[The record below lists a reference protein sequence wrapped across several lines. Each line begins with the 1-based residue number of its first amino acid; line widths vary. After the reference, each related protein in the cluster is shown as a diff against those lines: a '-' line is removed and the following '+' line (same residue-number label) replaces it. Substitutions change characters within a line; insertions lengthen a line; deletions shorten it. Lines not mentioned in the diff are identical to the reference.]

1 MKTRKILVLL
11 LSGVIGLTACSY
23 LSGCRKNKATN
34 LNISYIKD
42 LAIDVNGLTGFAI
55 KSEEEVGTHKNSVQL
70 ASYNTSG
77 QTYKVTAD
85 EQESGLA
92 RNYLYATKADCE
104 QGDFVYSPDSVE
116 KVSFKKNDSV
126 KEEIYDSDGK
136 VISSERRL
144 TQEEIPAQINKF
156 YATENFLFMQFVFV
170 RQAKANDMLMIDDRS
185 GHYYFRDSF
194 NAQDY
199 YSYTEVRPDDLVYDE
214 NGITEFDRTG
224 YRNSEYVKNF
234 VVDRSTGYIYQIEN
248 FNIDGVVNTNIV
260 GVNTISVGLDGTE
273 SFRYYYR
280 ISVNPEGEL
289 LFTDVMPNR
298 EVCVEGVETD
308 KYGYT
313 FVWNDAINLID
324 KENKMYYFTNVD
336 EYFIDDAQEVYQI
349 DTNYPYTIKSVMVNG
364 EPQKYNNDKVLS
376 GLRWI
381 GNSSG
386 GDFIGNYKGNPV
398 WGSAGIYSAA
408 GREIIYNLLTFS
420 AGDSGAI
427 EIKWLGNNFLTST
440 LLYCDDDGGLYY
452 KIIDIESCIESPVN
466 LTPSDFQKIW
476 DGGKLEDV
484 EFYDMKVGKSVVRVK
499 DAFTAKTPTG
509 TKCYKAVKN
518 GDKVELK
525 LLQDKEYT
533 QNVFIFQPL
542 SK

>member
-42 LAIDVNGLTGFAI
+42 LAIDVDGLTGFAI

-104 QGDFVYSPDSVE
+104 QGVFVYSPDSVE

-170 RQAKANDMLMIDDRS
+170 RQAKANDMLFEEG
-185 GHYYFRDSF
+185 GHYYL
-194 NAQDY
+194 NDY
-199 YSYTEVRPDDLVYDE
+199 TVRYGEHTEVRPDDLVYDE

-234 VVDRSTGYIYQIEN
+234 VVDRATGYIYQIEN
-248 FNIDGVVNTNIV
+248 FNIDVVFNTSIV
-260 GVNTISVGLDGTE
+260 GVDDGTE
-273 SFRYYYR
+273 SFRYYYYR

-298 EVCVEGVETD
+298 EVWVYGVETD

-324 KENKMYYFTNVD
+324 KENKIYYFTDGD
-336 EYFIDDAQEVYQI
+336 EYFIDDAQEVYQC
-349 DTNYPYTIKSVMVNG
+349 DTNYPYTISVMVNG

-376 GLRWI
+376 GLRRI
-381 GNSSG
+381 GREKDEMYG
-386 GDFIGNYKGNPV
+386 EVMGIYKGRFV
-398 WGSAGIYSAA
+398 DYQ
-408 GREIIYNLLTFS
+408 GRIANALWCP
-420 AGDSGAI
+420 DNVR
-427 EIKWLGNNFLTST
+427 WLGNNFLTST

-452 KIIDIESCIESPVN
+452 KIIDIESCIESPVE
-466 LTPSDFQKIW
+466 LTPPSDFQKISE
-476 DGGKLEDV
+476 DVGKLEDV

-499 DAFTAKTPTG
+499 NAFTAKTPTG

-518 GDKVELK
+518 GDKVDLK

>member
-11 LSGVIGLTACSY
+11 LSGIIGLTACSY

-42 LAIDVNGLTGFAI
+42 LAIDVDGLTGFAI

-77 QTYKVTAD
+77 QAYKVTAD

-126 KEEIYDSDGK
+126 KEKIYDSDGK

-194 NAQDY
+194 NAQDD
-199 YSYTEVRPDDLVYDE
+199 SYTEVRPDDLVYDE

-234 VVDRSTGYIYQIEN
+234 VVDRATGYIYQIEN
-248 FNIDGVVNTNIV
+248 FNIDEICNTNIV
-260 GVNTISVGLDGTE
+260 RVKGTE
-273 SFRYYYR
+273 SFRYYYYK
-280 ISVNPEGEL
+280 ISLSPEGEL

-298 EVCVEGVETD
+298 EVWVEGVETD

-313 FVWNDAINLID
+313 FVRNDAINLID
-324 KENKMYYFTNVD
+324 RENRIYYFTND
-336 EYFIDDAQEVYQI
+336 REYLIDDAQEVYLW
-349 DTNYPYTIKSVMVNG
+349 DANYPYTIKSIKSVIVNG

-381 GNSSG
+381 GIEKG
-386 GDFIGNYKGNPV
+386 ARCEDFMGNYKGRFIYYQ
-398 WGSAGIYSAA
+398 GGIDNALR
-408 GREIIYNLLTFS
+408 GPGNVR
-420 AGDSGAI
+420 
-427 EIKWLGNNFLTST
+427 WLGNNFLTST
-440 LLYCDDDGGLYY
+440 LLCCDDDGGLYY
-452 KIIDIESCIESPVN
+452 KIIDIESCIESPVY
-466 LTPSDFQKIW
+466 LTVSDFQKFSV
-476 DGGKLEDV
+476 GVGKLEDV
-484 EFYDMKVGKSVVRVK
+484 EFYDMKVGKSFVRVK

-518 GDKVELK
+518 GDKVDLK

>member
-42 LAIDVNGLTGFAI
+42 LAIDVDGLTGFAI

-170 RQAKANDMLMIDDRS
+170 RQAKANDMLFEEG
-185 GHYYFRDSF
+185 GHYYL
-194 NAQDY
+194 NDY
-199 YSYTEVRPDDLVYDE
+199 TVRYGEYTEVRPDDLVYDE

-234 VVDRSTGYIYQIEN
+234 VVDRATGYIYQIEN
-248 FNIDGVVNTNIV
+248 FNIDVVFNTSIV
-260 GVNTISVGLDGTE
+260 GVDDGTE
-273 SFRYYYR
+273 SFRYYYYR

-298 EVCVEGVETD
+298 EVCVEGVVTD

-313 FVWNDAINLID
+313 FVWNDTINLID
-324 KENKMYYFTNVD
+324 KENKMYYFTDAN
-336 EYFIDDAQEVYQI
+336 EYFIDDAQEVYQC
-349 DTNYPYTIKSVMVNG
+349 DTNYPYTIKSVIING

-376 GLRWI
+376 GLRMI
-381 GNSSG
+381 GREK
-386 GDFIGNYKGNPV
+386 DEMYRCLGNYKGRSV
-398 WGSAGIYSAA
+398 DYQGGIDNALWCWCP
-408 GREIIYNLLTFS
+408 GNVR
-420 AGDSGAI
+420 
-427 EIKWLGNNFLTST
+427 WLGNNFLTST
-440 LLYCDDDGGLYY
+440 LLYCDDDGEVYY

-466 LTPSDFQKIW
+466 LTPSDFQKISE
-476 DGGKLEDV
+476 GVGKLEDV
-484 EFYDMKVGKSVVRVK
+484 EFYDMKVGKSFVRVK

>member
-42 LAIDVNGLTGFAI
+42 LAIDVDGLTGFAI

-194 NAQDY
+194 DSQD

-234 VVDRSTGYIYQIEN
+234 VVDRATGYIYQIEN

-260 GVNTISVGLDGTE
+260 GVKTISVGLDGTKL
-273 SFRYYYR
+273 FRYYYK
-280 ISVNPEGEL
+280 ISLSPEGEL

-336 EYFIDDAQEVYQI
+336 EYFIDDAQEVYQC
-349 DTNYPYTIKSVMVNG
+349 DTNYPYTIKSVIING

-381 GNSSG
+381 GREKDEMYMS
-386 GDFIGNYKGNPV
+386 FMGNYKGMFVDYQGRIGNAL
-398 WGSAGIYSAA
+398 WGPGNV
-408 GREIIYNLLTFS
+408 R
-420 AGDSGAI
+420 
-427 EIKWLGNNFLTST
+427 WLGNNFLTST

-466 LTPSDFQKIW
+466 LTPSDFQKISE
-476 DGGKLEDV
+476 GVGKLENV

>member
-42 LAIDVNGLTGFAI
+42 LAIDVDGLTGFAI

-77 QTYKVTAD
+77 KTYKVTAD

-126 KEEIYDSDGK
+126 KEEIYDSDGE

-170 RQAKANDMLMIDDRS
+170 RQAKANDMLFEEG
-185 GHYYFRDSF
+185 GHYYL
-194 NAQDY
+194 NDY
-199 YSYTEVRPDDLVYDE
+199 TVRYGEYTEVRPDDLVYDE

-234 VVDRSTGYIYQIEN
+234 VVDRATGYIYQIEN
-248 FNIDGVVNTNIV
+248 FNIDVVFNTSIV
-260 GVNTISVGLDGTE
+260 GVDDGTE
-273 SFRYYYR
+273 SFRYYYYR

-298 EVCVEGVETD
+298 EVWVHGVETD

-324 KENKMYYFTNVD
+324 KENKIYYFTDGD
-336 EYFIDDAQEVYQI
+336 EYFIDDAQEVYQC
-349 DTNYPYTIKSVMVNG
+349 DTNYPYTISVMVNG

-376 GLRWI
+376 GLRRI
-381 GNSSG
+381 GREKDEMYG
-386 GDFIGNYKGNPV
+386 GVMGNYKGRFV
-398 WGSAGIYSAA
+398 DYQ
-408 GREIIYNLLTFS
+408 GRIANALWCP
-420 AGDSGAI
+420 DNVR
-427 EIKWLGNNFLTST
+427 WLGNNFLTST

-452 KIIDIESCIESPVN
+452 KIIDIESCIESPVE
-466 LTPSDFQKIW
+466 LTPPSDFQKISE
-476 DGGKLEDV
+476 DVGKLEDV

-499 DAFTAKTPTG
+499 NAFTAKTPTG

-525 LLQDKEYT
+525 LLQDKAYT